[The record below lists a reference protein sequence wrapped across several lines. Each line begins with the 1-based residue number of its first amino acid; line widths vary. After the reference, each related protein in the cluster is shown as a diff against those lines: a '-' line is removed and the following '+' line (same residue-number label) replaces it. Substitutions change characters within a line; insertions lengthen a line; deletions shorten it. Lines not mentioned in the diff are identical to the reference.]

1 MTRALRQPIESY
13 GVRGFHHGLRPATSM
28 VSAGCSRNNFVPHCL
43 VANGPNGITSFC
55 QVPSQRSISPE
66 FDRSRMGR
74 LPCLVPAILFAWT
87 PSLSTGT
94 VTLSMSILLT
104 SRPATFPHHRGCS
117 RPPGAEPK
125 WCAKCC
131 WPRRREDAHGQRHF
145 AQGKRGRPSKKD
157 RWDEAWKSAHART
170 IDIWRSA
177 PLRRYLTESGDSFG
191 SVR

>member
-104 SRPATFPHHRGCS
+104 SRPATFPHHRGCRGLRGLSPSGVENVAGLDVGRMLKDNVTLLKESEVVRAKRIAGTRHGS
-117 RPPGAEPK
+117 RPTREP
-125 WCAKCC
+125 
-131 WPRRREDAHGQRHF
+131 
-145 AQGKRGRPSKKD
+145 S
-157 RWDEAWKSAHART
+157 
-170 IDIWRSA
+170 I
-177 PLRRYLTESGDSFG
+177 SGDLL
-191 SVR
+191 R

>member
-104 SRPATFPHHRGCS
+104 SRPATFPHNRGCS
-117 RPPGAEPK
+117 RPPGAEPFVVWK
-125 WCAKCC
+125 MLLASTSGGCSWTTSLC
-131 WPRRREDAHGQRHF
+131 PRKARSSEQKGSLGRGMEVGPRENH
-145 AQGKRGRPSKKD
+145 
-157 RWDEAWKSAHART
+157 
-170 IDIWRSA
+170 
-177 PLRRYLTESGDSFG
+177 RYLAIC
-191 SVR
+191 SVEEVLDGVW